1 VKTFA
6 DFNIDE
12 PRTTSTTGNG
22 KTHCPRCT
30 NTRKNKRDPS
40 LSVNVN
46 EGVWKC
52 HHCQWTGSLKQGE
65 EYGSAPPKRFR
76 KPVYEPAMGLLDAA
90 VAMFQARGIPLSL
103 IEQEGISCA
112 DAWMPQ
118 DEGYVP
124 CIQFPYR
131 KQGEVVNVKYRGLR
145 TKSFRQEA
153 QAEKVFYRQDSIA
166 KDCAVITEGE
176 FDALSC
182 VVAGF
187 ASAVSVP
194 DGAPS
199 VKAKDFSSKFTYLD
213 QEPDPF
219 EGVEMIILAVDND
232 GPGLILREELARRL
246 GRERCCTVVW
256 PEGCKDANDVLV
268 KHDAATL
275 RRCLAAAAPWPVQ
288 DAVYITDL
296 AEEIQRLAVTG
307 LPRGLSTG
315 WASLDAVFTIAPGQ
329 VTVIT
334 GIPSHGK
341 SQFVDALA
349 VNLMQLHGWRFVIC
363 SPENFPTALHG
374 VTLMEKWA
382 DRTVRHHAPQSEAQA
397 FAPGEMAQ
405 ALAEMHEAMNFIAPT
420 DSMTIAD
427 LLARSTTFVRR
438 RGIQGLIID
447 PWNEFDHT
455 RDRRMTEAE
464 YINETLGAVRRWA
477 RQWSVHVFI
486 VAHPT
491 KMQKN
496 DEEIYPVPTPYDING
511 GAAWRNKSENCL
523 AVWRTLQPDDPL
535 VEIHIQKV
543 RWRNLGT
550 MGEVVS
556 LRFNQWTGRYD
567 V

>member
-1 VKTFA
+1 
-6 DFNIDE
+6 
-12 PRTTSTTGNG
+12 
-22 KTHCPRCT
+22 
-30 NTRKNKRDPS
+30 
-40 LSVNVN
+40 
-46 EGVWKC
+46 
-52 HHCQWTGSLKQGE
+52 
-65 EYGSAPPKRFR
+65 
-76 KPVYEPAMGLLDAA
+76 
-90 VAMFQARGIPLSL
+90 
-103 IEQEGISCA
+103 
-112 DAWMPQ
+112 
-118 DEGYVP
+118 
-124 CIQFPYR
+124 
-131 KQGEVVNVKYRGLR
+131 
-145 TKSFRQEA
+145 
-153 QAEKVFYRQDSIA
+153 
-166 KDCAVITEGE
+166 
-176 FDALSC
+176 
-182 VVAGF
+182 
-187 ASAVSVP
+187 
-194 DGAPS
+194 
-199 VKAKDFSSKFTYLD
+199 
-213 QEPDPF
+213 
-219 EGVEMIILAVDND
+219 
-232 GPGLILREELARRL
+232 
-246 GRERCCTVVW
+246 
-256 PEGCKDANDVLV
+256 
-268 KHDAATL
+268 
-275 RRCLAAAAPWPVQ
+275 
-288 DAVYITDL
+288 
-296 AEEIQRLAVTG
+296 
-307 LPRGLSTG
+307 
-315 WASLDAVFTIAPGQ
+315 
-329 VTVIT
+329 
-334 GIPSHGK
+334 
-341 SQFVDALA
+341 VDALA